1 MRFASLI
8 SGKGTTALALHEA
21 YERGEINDGM
31 VFGHIIASNRKAA
44 ESAMNLGIPGAKITV
59 VDADRFGK
67 GNDRNHFAFGEE
79 LIRILKKKYIDVVL
93 QNGWMEYTP
102 PNVIDAFPDRIFN
115 QHPGPPEDFGNL
127 KARQVHAAVL
137 FYRRKMKNE
146 GFGEDMWTEMTVQR
160 VHPEFDKGE
169 VVHAQRVRIEES
181 DSPETLASRA
191 LPIEHALQMDLLHD
205 IAIGNVH
212 AEHHRHSVARTGAQ
226 RELLREARAAARLL
240 YPNG

>member
-8 SGKGTTALALHEA
+8 SGKGTTAAALHEA
-21 YERGEINDGM
+21 YERGDINDGM

-44 ESAMNLGIPGAKITV
+44 ESAMRLGIPGAKITV
-59 VDADRFGK
+59 VEAERFGK
-67 GNDRNHFAFGEE
+67 GSERNSIAFGEE
-79 LIRILKKKYIDVVL
+79 LIRILRKKYIDVVL
-93 QNGWMEYTP
+93 QNGWLEYTP
-102 PNVIDAFPDRIFN
+102 PNVIDEFPDRIFN
-115 QHPGPPEDFGNL
+115 QHCGAPEDFGNL

-137 FYRRKMKNE
+137 YYRRKLRKE

-169 VVHAQRVRIEES
+169 VVHAQRVPIEEN
-181 DSPETLASRA
+181 DSPETLAERA
-191 LPIEHALQMDLLHD
+191 LPIEHSLQMDLLHD

-212 AEHHRHSVARTGAQ
+212 AEHHRHSVARTAAQ
-226 RELLREARAAARLL
+226 KEILREARTTARLL